1 MPAMLNLL
9 RHILIPA
16 AAAFLILA
24 LGILAVAGGSF
35 AQTAAGVR
43 MAGPVI
49 LGYAPSPSAPF
60 LDITQSG
67 MTNLPDW
74 VVNNPM
80 RDDATSSHKIPAGA
94 VDLSGLPSGGGQ
106 TGGLAA
112 VASDSTIT
120 GDGTHDDP
128 LSVASP
134 FTLADNTKL
143 TGIEDRA
150 TRDQTPAEIVAGLS
164 GLSGASRLPASAVQG
179 LPAGGGNGG
188 LTAVTSDASLSG
200 SGTDTDPLRVTEA
213 ITATQKADLAQL
225 AQLAIAGNVNKFVSF
240 DASGNLVVRNGTA
253 AGSAVTIRETGT
265 LTALNAVSSPVAGEI
280 GVVYGDTPAN
290 NGVYYR
296 TNTQWER
303 IADLTP
309 AIIPASRLPQ
319 ASGSASGIINA
330 AEYAKINS
338 AIDGADL
345 HNTPA
350 LFNSSLQ
357 SEDAVLLDDASVT
370 SGSELK
376 EISIAEL
383 DKRWGDD
390 NTGPIPLTRLP
401 EDTQI
406 VSRAVQSGGN
416 RPWPDDNIQFCG
428 PIRAN
433 AYVAG
438 DVAAISRDEQN
449 RCGASATRVDGVRI
463 APAYFVMRFNAAAY
477 PNQPDL
483 TDVPNLRAG
492 YNDPEGG
499 EAPVVPNDLTALGSA
514 TSGATWWYFATGV
527 NDLPAGQT
535 GVRVEIDEPTTLDL
549 DLAPNTVVPA
559 DLKFAAGDRVDGRA
573 ITILNNGEFGS
584 QFINDTRQL
593 FNGPLTGISV
603 TSATA
608 DSATGRNNLTESLNL
623 NSEPHG
629 IIAGAWTPSLVSRS
643 SESILFHNGQ
653 DSITVQFTST
663 IEAIAREPIYN
674 GSNQLG
680 YILATTDI
688 ILGATQLGDA
698 VLYAA
703 RHDDGSVSLVEKY
716 EAQAASTARTYTWSI
731 PSRLELVVIGSGA
744 PRGLGG
750 GSWFAYSALPDA
762 DAFADGDLVL
772 VYGQTNKGAWRKTS
786 TEVPGTADTGLSNLT
801 LDPRTDLIS
810 NASGSTEFVYFARAA
825 LNSEL
830 PAGGTWATAPAA
842 LSSIR
847 LGYDRN
853 SLDNGFLVIVF
864 SSARNYTGSIVI
876 RSGIYAIHMDRQ
888 RISGSPS
895 TTTWRIDGLTA
906 GEVRTLRQMDWAF
919 SEPDGAGF
927 DTVHKLTR
935 VLAGDGPEYLLEY
948 TPSSSGGF
956 VGLQANRFVT
966 LNSQPAWTRALTAGD
981 DNRMLCAQV
990 ILSLQSTI
998 DRPAWSSPMCV
1009 KAGEWRTADNQPDSA
1024 AISASGIYAFGTTV
1038 KADHSSGVL
1047 SPLVIGITK
1056 GAGGKLS
1063 VNAPSGAYNLHHARI
1078 WLD

>member
-24 LGILAVAGGSF
+24 VGILAVAGGSF

-49 LGYAPSPSAPF
+49 LGYAPSPSSPF

-128 LSVASP
+128 LSVANP
-134 FTLADNTKL
+134 FTLTDNTKL

-188 LTAVTSDASLSG
+188 LTAVSSDASLSG

-225 AQLAIAGNVNKFVSF
+225 TRLAIAGNIDKFLSF
-240 DASGNLVVRNGTA
+240 DASGNLVVRNSTA
-253 AGSAVTIRETGT
+253 AGSSVTILEYGT
-265 LTALNAVSSPVAGEI
+265 LSDLNAVSNPTAGAI
-280 GVVYGDTPAN
+280 AMVYGDTAAN
-290 NGVYYR
+290 DGVYYR
-296 TNTQWER
+296 TNTAWQR

-390 NTGPIPLTRLP
+390 NTGPVPLTRLP

-433 AYVAG
+433 AYAAG

-527 NDLPAGQT
+527 DDLPAGQT

-549 DLAPNTVVPA
+549 DLAPDTVVPA
-559 DLKFAAGDRVDGRA
+559 DLKFAAGDRANGRA
-573 ITILNNGEFGS
+573 ITILNENEFSS
-584 QFINDTRQL
+584 QIITDSRTL
-593 FNGPLTGISV
+593 HDGPLIGISV
-603 TSATA
+603 TSAGSTVR
-608 DSATGRNNLTESLNL
+608 TNNINLTNGLNTQ
-623 NSEPHG
+623 SEPHG
-629 IIAGAWTPSLVSRS
+629 IVSGAWTLTLGSRS
-643 SESILFHNGQ
+643 NTNTFFHNE
-653 DSITVQFTST
+653 SVTITVPFTTT
-663 IEAIAREPIYN
+663 IDAIAREPRYN
-674 GSNQLG
+674 GSDQLG

-688 ILGATQLGDA
+688 LVGSTQIGDA
-698 VLYAA
+698 TLRAPQAA
-703 RHDDGSVSLVEKY
+703 DGTGRVSLLESYVPIPDHGV
-716 EAQAASTARTYTWSI
+716 AANFTIA
-731 PSRLELVVIGSGA
+731 SRLEMFVIGSGA
-744 PRGLGG
+744 PRGIGG
-750 GSWFAYSALPDA
+750 GQWFAYAALPDA
-762 DAFADGDLVL
+762 RDFADGDLVL
-772 VYGQTNKGAWRKTS
+772 VTGQTNKGAWRKTS
-786 TEVPGTADTGLSNLT
+786 TETVAKASTGLAGVT
-801 LDPRTDLIS
+801 MDPRFDLIS
-810 NASGSTEFVYFARAA
+810 RRDGANDRIYYAPAGMGANFPASNQWASAPAGLQSLSLEYSHADNSGGVLILTYSSPQSYTGQITIEAGVYAIAMRRVAGSTTV
-825 LNSEL
+825 
-830 PAGGTWATAPAA
+830 
-842 LSSIR
+842 
-847 LGYDRN
+847 
-853 SLDNGFLVIVF
+853 
-864 SSARNYTGSIVI
+864 
-876 RSGIYAIHMDRQ
+876 
-888 RISGSPS
+888 
-895 TTTWRIDGLTA
+895 WRIDGLTA
-906 GEVRTLRQMDWAF
+906 TEVSTLQRYTWTF
-919 SEPDGAGF
+919 GEPDVSGYTTTHA
-927 DTVHKLTR
+927 LTR
-935 VLAGDGPEYLLEY
+935 VLGGDGPEYLLEY
-948 TPSSSGGF
+948 SAQPGFLLTPI
-956 VGLQANRFVT
+956 A
-966 LNSQPAWTRALTAGD
+966 
-981 DNRMLCAQV
+981 
-990 ILSLQSTI
+990 
-998 DRPAWSSPMCV
+998 SP
-1009 KAGEWRTADNQPDSA
+1009 R
-1024 AISASGIYAFGTTV
+1024 
-1038 KADHSSGVL
+1038 
-1047 SPLVIGITK
+1047 
-1056 GAGGKLS
+1056 
-1063 VNAPSGAYNLHHARI
+1063 
-1078 WLD
+1078 